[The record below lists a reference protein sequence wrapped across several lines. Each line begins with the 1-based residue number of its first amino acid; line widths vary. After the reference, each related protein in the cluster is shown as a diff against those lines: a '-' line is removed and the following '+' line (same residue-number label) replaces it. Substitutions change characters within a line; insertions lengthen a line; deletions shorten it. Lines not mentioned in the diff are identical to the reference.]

1 MLAAPQPSFS
11 CLMKGTSSQMME
23 GGWAGSDAG
32 TMSPQISTPKI
43 VSFRRVFRPQAR
55 KRGIIYGAG
64 WHDWSRALPKPA
76 EGRTFPAVQEAYEAL
91 AHRNDD
97 QHQGRDCQNDDQQV
111 AITQSA
117 GREIRLAELRP

>member
-1 MLAAPQPSFS
+1 M
-11 CLMKGTSSQMME
+11 
-23 GGWAGSDAG
+23 
-32 TMSPQISTPKI
+32 
-43 VSFRRVFRPQAR
+43 
-55 KRGIIYGAG
+55 
-64 WHDWSRALPKPA
+64 H
-76 EGRTFPAVQEAYEAL
+76 EAYEAL